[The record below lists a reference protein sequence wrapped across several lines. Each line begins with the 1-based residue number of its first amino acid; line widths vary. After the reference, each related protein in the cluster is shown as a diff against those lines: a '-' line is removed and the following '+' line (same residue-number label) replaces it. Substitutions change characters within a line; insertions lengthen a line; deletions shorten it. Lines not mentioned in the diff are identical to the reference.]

1 MATTAPAPVL
11 FLDGPVLGIETS
23 CDETAVGV
31 VDRGQVL
38 ALRFATQVPL
48 HQRFGGVVPEI
59 ASRNH
64 LLSILPTIVAAL
76 EDVGLQP
83 RDLRGIAVTD
93 RPGLAGALLVGVQ
106 TAASLSALL
115 RLPLAAVH
123 HIEAHCWASMLT
135 LPGSPALGER
145 PQLPAL
151 ALAVSGGHTSVLRI
165 DGADRFSVLGETL
178 DDAAGEA
185 FDKVGKRL
193 GLAYPAGPEI
203 ERLARGGDPNRFDLP
218 RGMRGRADLAF
229 SFSGLKT
236 AARQAIDAL
245 EAGGGGLRPA
255 DIADVCASLQ
265 AAIVAQLVTVCLR
278 ACRETGLR
286 DLIVGGGVAANQ
298 ALRDGLSA
306 ALAAAGARCWP
317 IPPRLCTDNGAMV
330 AGLGSSLLA
339 LGHATDLQHLDA
351 VPTARPGAPAR
362 RA

>member
-1 MATTAPAPVL
+1 MATYTTAPVP
-11 FLDGPVLGIETS
+11 FFDGPVLGIETS

-38 ALRFATQVPL
+38 AMRFATQVPL
-48 HQRFGGVVPEI
+48 HQRFGGVVPEV

-64 LLSILPTIVAAL
+64 LLSILPTVVAAL
-76 EDVGLQP
+76 DDAGLQP

-106 TAASLSALL
+106 TAACLSALL
-115 RLPLAAVH
+115 PLPLAAVH
-123 HIEAHCWASMLT
+123 HIEAHCWAAMLT
-135 LPGSPALGER
+135 LPGGSSTDEK

-165 DGADRFSVLGETL
+165 DGPDRFAVLGETL

-193 GLAYPAGPEI
+193 GLSYPAGPQV
-203 ERLARGGDPNRFDLP
+203 ERLARGGDPSRFGLP

-245 EAGGGGLRPA
+245 EADGGPLRPA
-255 DIADVCASLQ
+255 DVADVCASLQ
-265 AAIVAQLVTVCLR
+265 AAIVAQLVTICLR

-286 DLIVGGGVAANQ
+286 DLIVGGGVAANE
-298 ALRDGLSA
+298 ALRDGLGV
-306 ALAAAGARCWP
+306 ALAAEGARCWP
-317 IPPRLCTDNGAMV
+317 VPTRLCTDNGAMV

-351 VPTARPGAPAR
+351 VPTARPGASAR